1 MSSSSHDLCRADD
14 SLLVLIDIQTRL
26 GAAMPRASR
35 TQVIKNA
42 GVLAQAA
49 SSLGIHL
56 VITRQYPRGL
66 GDTEPDIPAQTARTI
81 DKTAF
86 SCFRADGFPHMLEQ
100 SACRQVVL
108 AGMESHVCVLQTAFD
123 LQAEGYQVFVV
134 EDAICSRSVANHRNA
149 VRRMA
154 QHGIT
159 ITSTESTLFEW
170 LGEAGHPQFKQI
182 SALVK

>member
-1 MSSSSHDLCRADD
+1 MSFSHDLCQADD

-26 GAAMPRASR
+26 SAAMPQASR

-49 SSLGIHL
+49 SNLGIDL

-66 GDTEPDIPAQTARTI
+66 GDTEPEIPAQAARII

-86 SCFRADGFPHMLEQ
+86 SCFRADSFPQILEQ
-100 SACRQVVL
+100 SARHQIIL

-123 LQAEGYQVFVV
+123 LRAEGYQVFVV
-134 EDAICSRSVANHRNA
+134 EDAVCSRSDSNHRNA
-149 VRRMA
+149 MRRMA
-154 QHGIT
+154 QRGIT
-159 ITSTESTLFEW
+159 ITNTESTLFEW
-170 LGEAGHPQFKQI
+170 LREADHPQFKQI
-182 SALVK
+182 SALIK